1 VNAEP
6 RPEGLRCL
14 IVDDSPRFLTSAS
27 GLLESQGLEIVG
39 TATNGEDALELAG
52 SLQPDVALVDVVLGD
67 ENGIVL
73 ADLLVARVPATVV
86 VLVSSHDREDFGD
99 LIEKSAAA
107 GFIPK
112 RSLSAVAISAL
123 LGSP

>member
-14 IVDDSPRFLTSAS
+14 IVDDSTRFLTSAS
-27 GLLESQGLEIVG
+27 ALLESQGIEIVG
-39 TATNGEDALELAG
+39 TATNGEQALELAA
-52 SLQPDVALVDVVLGD
+52 SLRPGVVLVDVVLGD
-67 ENGIVL
+67 ESGIEL
-73 ADLLVARVPATVV
+73 ADLLIARVPSMVV

-99 LIEKSAAA
+99 LIERSAAA

-112 RSLSAVAISAL
+112 RGLSADAIASL
-123 LGSP
+123 FG